1 MDKILNEDRAK
12 LIKGSHVVV
21 IEPDGMQTARNCFLN
36 ELPGLAFAVF
46 TLAWV
51 VDSLSQLTW

>member
-1 MDKILNEDRAK
+1 MDSMLNGEKTK
-12 LIKGSHVVV
+12 LIEGSYMVVT
-21 IEPDGMQTARNCFLN
+21 EPDGMQAARNCFLN